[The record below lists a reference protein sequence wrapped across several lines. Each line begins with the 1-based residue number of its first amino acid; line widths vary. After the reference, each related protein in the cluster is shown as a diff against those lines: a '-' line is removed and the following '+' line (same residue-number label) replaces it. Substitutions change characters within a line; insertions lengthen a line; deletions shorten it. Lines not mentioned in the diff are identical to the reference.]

1 MCFLFL
7 WLVGGKGGLN
17 PRKYDLLAEGLCEVE
32 VIKII
37 DNLLSYTLDFIKINP
52 KDRVN
57 KYSL

>member
-1 MCFLFL
+1 MAKGEDTILTK
-7 WLVGGKGGLN
+7 LVIQKLKAFEAFTTLN
-17 PRKYDLLAEGLCEVE
+17 NF
-32 VIKII
+32 